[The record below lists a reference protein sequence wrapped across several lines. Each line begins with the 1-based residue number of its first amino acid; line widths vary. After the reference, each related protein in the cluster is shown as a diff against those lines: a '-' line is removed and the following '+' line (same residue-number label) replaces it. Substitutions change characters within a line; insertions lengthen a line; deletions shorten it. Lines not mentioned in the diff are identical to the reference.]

1 MIIMKNV
8 KLSWWFLGW
17 QLLSQTVNNFSLGIV
32 PNWSPSSVLLRAQLI
47 LNVLCLVPCLVFQL
61 STASTKLFI
70 FLLFDS
76 ETKPRNCKGET
87 LWPAERVTESA
98 CWSKAKCEWFGTGR
112 YSALTLQ
119 LLDKGGGTI
128 INRMVCSGEACSDLE
143 VPGRLSSGATG
154 GKRGPG
160 TQNLDA
166 EAIALLTPGP
176 HAHPKV
182 PGCASEFGQRRAG
195 QPHLPAAS
203 SLLAALCLGT
213 TPPASLSHSLRVQDG
228 QTPGLILLF
237 NQ

>member
-1 MIIMKNV
+1 M
-8 KLSWWFLGW
+8 LSVIPLWG
-17 QLLSQTVNNFSLGIV
+17 SY
-32 PNWSPSSVLLRAQLI
+32 PPSPSSLLRAQLI
-47 LNVLCLVPCLVFQL
+47 LSVLCLVPCLVFQL

-87 LWPAERVTESA
+87 LWPAEGVTESA

-143 VPGRLSSGATG
+143 VPGRLSGATG

-160 TQNLDA
+160 AQPLARGHRTWM
-166 EAIALLTPGP
+166 
-176 HAHPKV
+176 
-182 PGCASEFGQRRAG
+182 QR
-195 QPHLPAAS
+195 P
-203 SLLAALCLGT
+203 
-213 TPPASLSHSLRVQDG
+213 
-228 QTPGLILLF
+228 
-237 NQ
+237 